1 MKKSDV
7 LIKKGIKLRSVTEED
22 RKQAKTTLQRSASF
36 VITTANG
43 EEYYSK
49 NGSLSDCLWADANS
63 KKKSKKAKY
72 LSEKRKKKSN
82 VVPISK
88 ELSRDDK

>member
-7 LIKKGIKLRSVTEED
+7 LIKTGIKLRSVTVED
-22 RKQAKTTLQRSASF
+22 RKQAKTTLQRNANF

-49 NGSLSDCLWADANS
+49 NGSLRDCLWADANS
-63 KKKSKKAKY
+63 KKKKKPKTMTKATPVKGKTAT
-72 LSEKRKKKSN
+72 KRK
-82 VVPISK
+82 
-88 ELSRDDK
+88 

>member
-7 LIKKGIKLRSVTEED
+7 LIKTGIKLRSVTVED
-22 RKQAKTTLQRSASF
+22 RKQAKTTLQRNANF

-49 NGSLSDCLWADANS
+49 NGSLRDCLWADANS
-63 KKKSKKAKY
+63 KKK
-72 LSEKRKKKSN
+72 
-82 VVPISK
+82 K
-88 ELSRDDK
+88 ET